1 MREMGVCRMCCM
13 LVILLGGTI
22 VTETTQAEIT
32 SH

>member
-13 LVILLGGTI
+13 LVILLGSI